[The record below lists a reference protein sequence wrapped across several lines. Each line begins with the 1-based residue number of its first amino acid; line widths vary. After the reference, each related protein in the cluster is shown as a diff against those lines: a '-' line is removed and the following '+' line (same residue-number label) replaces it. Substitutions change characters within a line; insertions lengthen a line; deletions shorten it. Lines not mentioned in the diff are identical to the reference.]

1 MRTRANPILFST
13 LLLGLVF
20 AFGAPQKAA
29 ALGLYVPV
37 VDGAAGASLA
47 KIETNTASQKAA
59 FDAYATKF
67 EDLIH
72 DDEQGS
78 LRALLSLNPA
88 PGETAELFL
97 PGKNPFSAGGKTLD
111 PADPDN
117 EDPTLKGCSLRPI
130 TSSNTALPLAED
142 SAWSALL
149 EKGAIDDTA
158 RDYST
163 VQVNNST
170 SLSCLLQELVEQ
182 NKLALNLQIHSMLRD
197 YIESAQAASLAQ
209 RTSGIIAKA
218 NIEIAEQGLSR
229 TIKDNQGNVISQENF
244 SLIGGQPDQYA
255 NSLAE
260 SRSRLL
266 SGRITAAKDAPDSLQ
281 VCAPAK
287 YDAARAILQAG
298 HQESVDPLDALS
310 EQVSCTLTD
319 PSDPGNGLFANES
332 DYNTYLKDMN
342 SGQQDGLKIWESFM
356 ENDQNTG
363 PGALLALKTAQTRQI
378 ADIKDQTKTD
388 YIAGGGFLP
397 DKQCDPNDK
406 YCDVRYMKNT
416 TPGKVIADR
425 ISEYAG
431 KQDKQFDTAKTEGD
445 LTAANKTGAQ
455 STEIFD
461 KGLTEVDTQ
470 DFVPDQDINKLIGDF
485 FNSIQNGY
493 FDIQSGT
500 VDWATGAMLKIYDRS
515 MLNQEM
521 IDGNGSFIEDD
532 STATTTASTTP

>member
-1 MRTRANPILFST
+1 MRTRAHSILFST

-20 AFGAPQKAA
+20 AYGAPEKAE

-37 VDGAAGASLA
+37 VDGAAGATLA
-47 KIETNTASQKAA
+47 SIQQNTASQKAA

-67 EDLIH
+67 EKLIH

-97 PGKNPFSAGGKTLD
+97 PGKNPFSAGGKMID

-130 TSSNTALPLAED
+130 TSSNTATGLDEN
-142 SAWSALL
+142 SAWNVLYTKGVIDESA
-149 EKGAIDDTA
+149 G
-158 RDYST
+158 DYST

-197 YIESAQAASLAQ
+197 YIESAQATSLAQ

-218 NIEIAEQGLSR
+218 NLEIAQQGLSR
-229 TIKDNQGNVISQENF
+229 TIKDSEGNVISEENF
-244 SLIGGQPDQYA
+244 SLIGGQPTQYA

-260 SRSRLL
+260 SRTRTLQQ
-266 SGRITAAKDAPDSLQ
+266 RILGKSDAPDSLQ
-281 VCAPAK
+281 ICAPAK
-287 YDAARAILQAG
+287 YDAARALLQAG
-298 HQESVDPLDALS
+298 HQEAVDPLDALG

-319 PSDPGNGLFANES
+319 PTDPENGLFAKES

-342 SGQQDGLKIWESFM
+342 SGQQDGLKIWQDLM
-356 ENDQNTG
+356 LNDQNTG
-363 PGALLALKTAQTRQI
+363 PGARLALQNAQSRQL
-378 ADIKDQTKTD
+378 AEIKEQTKTD
-388 YIAGGGFLP
+388 YIAGGGILP
-397 DKQCDPNDK
+397 DRKCDPDDPN
-406 YCDVRYMKNT
+406 CDIRYSKIVT
-416 TPGKVIADR
+416 ASKVIGDR

-431 KQDKQFDTAKTEGD
+431 QQDKQFIEAKSEGD
-445 LTAANKTGAQ
+445 LTAADKNGAQ
-455 STEIFD
+455 STSIFD
-461 KGLTEVDTQ
+461 KGLSEVNTQ

-500 VDWATGAMLKIYDRS
+500 VDWATGAMLKIYDRT

-521 IDGNGSFIEDD
+521 IDGNGTFIEDD
-532 STATTTASTTP
+532 STATTTPTTP